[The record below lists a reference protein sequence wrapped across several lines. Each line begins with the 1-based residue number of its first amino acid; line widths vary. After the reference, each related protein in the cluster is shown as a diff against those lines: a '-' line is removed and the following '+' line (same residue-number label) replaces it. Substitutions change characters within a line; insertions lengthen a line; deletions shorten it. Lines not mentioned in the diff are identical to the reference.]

1 MSDIAMALS
10 LGNMTADPAK
20 PGGAFD
26 KLVDAV
32 GGSYLFK
39 EYVSTWA
46 APFDNAS
53 FDAVLLIIGA
63 LALAWSAF
71 GLVMNLNYRRRVRK
85 RQLGIEKGLRDH
97 VRHPEKTET
106 IDIELS
112 DEQIEVETDKEPVQ
126 DVVAEETYA
135 FAEEED
141 ISDPEEEDQPVVER
155 LLNEKSYEYEED
167 PSEEEDSAFGSL
179 IANLKQRQKQEV
191 IAKEIDNA
199 AREATRENLKKLQS
213 DMESAIL
220 ENGANKQGKK
230 DPAKASDDL
239 ANAHKKA
246 VREREKEE
254 LKAQRVQKKTGRIK
268 NPAPQA
274 T

>member
-1 MSDIAMALS
+1 MMDYTIVFAS
-10 LGNMTADPAK
+10 LGSEIAEPVVSK
-20 PGGAFD
+20 GAFD

-32 GGSYLFK
+32 GSSYLFK

-53 FDAVLLIIGA
+53 FDAVLLIIGT

-106 IDIELS
+106 TDMEPSMELA
-112 DEQIEVETDKEPVQ
+112 EAEADKEPEQ
-126 DVVAEETYA
+126 EEIDEETYVLT
-135 FAEEED
+135 EEED
-141 ISDPEEEDQPVVER
+141 IPEPEEEDQPVVER
-155 LLNEKSYEYEED
+155 LLTEKSSEDEEL
-167 PSEEEDSAFGSL
+167 SEENTAFGSL

-191 IAKEIDNA
+191 IAREIDDA

-230 DPAKASDDL
+230 DPIKVSDDL

-246 VREREKEE
+246 VREREKEK
-254 LKAQRVQKKTGRIK
+254 LKAQRVQKKTGRLK
-268 NPAPQA
+268 TPAPQA

>member
-1 MSDIAMALS
+1 MMDNTIVFAALGSEIAEPVVS
-10 LGNMTADPAK
+10 K
-20 PGGAFD
+20 GAFD

-32 GGSYLFK
+32 GSSYLFK

-97 VRHPEKTET
+97 VRHPEKAET
-106 IDIELS
+106 IDIEPS
-112 DEQIEVETDKEPVQ
+112 DEQIEVETDEEPVQ

-141 ISDPEEEDQPVVER
+141 IPEPEEEDQPVVER
-155 LLNEKSYEYEED
+155 LLTEKSSEDEEL
-167 PSEEEDSAFGSL
+167 SEENTAFGSL

-230 DPAKASDDL
+230 DPAKATDDL